1 MTDKELID
9 GLVHMEEQAQEMGLC
24 AVPFMLVRVAIAQ
37 RIRERDI
44 AEKRYNKAVEL
55 LTDLVPD
62 APCGYILDGVNVD
75 EVMSEDGWCDENCD
89 SDYEKCWRRY
99 LALATDTMTE
109 EET

>member
-1 MTDKELID
+1 MSDKELID
-9 GLVHMEEQAQEMGLC
+9 GLVQMEEQAQEMGLC
-24 AVPFMLVRVAIAQ
+24 AIPFMLVRESVAQ

-44 AEKRYNKAVEL
+44 AEKRYNKAVAL

-62 APCGYILDGVNVD
+62 APCGYILDGKDVAD
-75 EVMSEDGWCDENCD
+75 LMSEGGWCDENCD

-99 LALATDTMTE
+99 LAIVTDTE